1 MSGPD
6 PSPFPALQPG
16 KGNGSIYPVK
26 RLRRASFGSPRI
38 ALGLFLGL
46 FAAVGVALACQVPV
60 FRFALERWVA
70 DPYQVVV
77 SPGASG
83 EFTPEEKEAIA
94 YLESNQQGSLTN
106 ETGIFANLKVVV
118 SEDPAEG
125 AASAMMAV
133 SYPVMV
139 RGFEVKPIWNGP
151 LSVESVKG
159 LVDSPSRREI
169 VQRLL
174 SGESAVWVLVESGD
188 AELDD
193 AAAEL
198 MTAALERGESSLKI
212 PDGVM
217 TREEAEAVPNFA
229 AINSDDVLQSEVPLK
244 IDFSILRLSR
254 DDAAEA
260 MFLPMLLNI
269 EDDLGE
275 YAGEPMVF
283 PVFGRGRLLEP
294 LIGRGI
300 NENNALDYAAYIC
313 GACSCEVKDQNP
325 GQDLLVAADWD
336 SALAGSEIVI
346 EKVLPPLEGTGILA
360 AVEASEPDAAESY
373 PEAVFATEST
383 TSYSVGGTVLE
394 QGVAWGIAACL
405 VAILLILVI
414 GTVIILRKNLS
425 S

>member
-1 MSGPD
+1 M
-6 PSPFPALQPG
+6 
-16 KGNGSIYPVK
+16 K
-26 RLRRASFGSPRI
+26 RLRHASSRSRRIVFG
-38 ALGLFLGL
+38 LLLGL
-46 FAAVGVALACQVPV
+46 FAVAGVALACQVPV

-83 EFTPEEKEAIA
+83 EFTSEEKEAIA
-94 YLESNQQGSLTN
+94 YLEANQQGSLTN

-139 RGFEVKPIWNGP
+139 RGFEVKPIWTGP

-174 SGESAVWVLVESGD
+174 SGESAVWVLVESGN

-198 MTAALERGESSLKI
+198 MTAALERGEGSLKI

-244 IDFSILRLSR
+244 IDFSLLRLSR
-254 DDAAEA
+254 DDAAET
-260 MFLPMLLNI
+260 MFLPMLLSI

-346 EKVLPPLEGTGILA
+346 EKILPPLEGTGILA
-360 AVEASEPDAAESY
+360 AVEAGEPGEAESY
-373 PEAVFATEST
+373 PEVVIATEST
-383 TSYSVGGTVLE
+383 TSYSVGGLGPWRAIW
-394 QGVAWGIAACL
+394 GVAAGL
-405 VAILLILVI
+405 VAILAILVI
-414 GTVIILRKNLS
+414 GTVVILRKTS
-425 S
+425 TS

>member
-1 MSGPD
+1 M
-6 PSPFPALQPG
+6 
-16 KGNGSIYPVK
+16 V
-26 RLRRASFGSPRI
+26 
-38 ALGLFLGL
+38 
-46 FAAVGVALACQVPV
+46 LACQVPV

-70 DPYQVVV
+70 DPYQVLV

-83 EFTPEEKEAIA
+83 EFTPAEAEAIA
-94 YLESNQQGSLTN
+94 FLEANQQGSLTN
-106 ETGIFANLKVVV
+106 ESGVFANLKVVV
-118 SEDPAEG
+118 SEEPIG
-125 AASAMMAV
+125 AAETASLSV

-139 RGFEVKPIWNGP
+139 RGFEVKPIWTGP
-151 LSVESVKG
+151 LTMETAKG
-159 LVDSPSRREI
+159 LVDSPVRREI

-174 SGESAVWVLVESGD
+174 SGESATWVLVESGN

-193 AAAEL
+193 TAADL
-198 MTAALERGESSLKI
+198 MTAALEKGENVLKI

-254 DDAAEA
+254 DDPAEA

-269 EDDLGE
+269 EDDLGD
-275 YAGEPMVF
+275 YAKEPMVF

-346 EKVLPPLEGTGILA
+346 EKILPPLEGTGILA
-360 AVEASEPDAAESY
+360 AAAEAEI
-373 PEAVFATEST
+373 PEVSGGDPENVATPGTETESHSEEMVNET
-383 TSYSVGGTVLE
+383 LLPVSALLALGVIVVAVIGLGTVF
-394 QGVAWGIAACL
+394 
-405 VAILLILVI
+405 
-414 GTVIILRKNLS
+414 ILRRS
-425 S
+425 SS